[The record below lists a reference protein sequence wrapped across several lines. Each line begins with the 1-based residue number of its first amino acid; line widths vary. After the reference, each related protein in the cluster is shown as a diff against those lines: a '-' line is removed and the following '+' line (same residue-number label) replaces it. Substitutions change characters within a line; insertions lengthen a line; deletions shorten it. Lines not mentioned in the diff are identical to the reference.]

1 MRSFLLSLVLLLPCF
16 LIAQTTVEEPKIF
29 TFVEQ
34 MPEFP
39 GGDKGLIKF
48 LQKNIKYP
56 KRDRDLDI
64 QGKVII
70 RFVVNENGKV
80 TDVCVLRSAEH
91 DLDEEALRV
100 VKQMPKFKPGKQQ
113 GRAVKVYYNV
123 PIVFKLK

>member
-1 MRSFLLSLVLLLPCF
+1 MRPFLLSLILLLPCF
-16 LIAQTTVEEPKIF
+16 LIAQTTVEEAKIF

-39 GGDKGLIKF
+39 GGDKGLIQF
-48 LQKNIKYP
+48 LQKKIKYP

-64 QGKVII
+64 EGKVII

-80 TDVCVLRSAEH
+80 TDVHVLRSAEH
-91 DLDEEALRV
+91 DLDEEAVRV

-113 GRAVKVYYNV
+113 GKAVKVYYNV
-123 PIVFKLK
+123 PIVFKLQ